1 MGASTGLFTYTYEIN
16 GKHAVP
22 IGEGDLHEPAYDE
35 MEVVMPLLLFR
46 EEIDK
51 LTMATFEHDVD
62 CLPEITFSMYPSKKF
77 EESFYSNEAT
87 YYTTGVVVIFIF
99 TTLVF
104 MLYDFFVHKRQA
116 KVMARIMKQNKIVSN
131 IFPSA
136 IVARLYGNDSNS
148 DRSSR
153 KGGRNHRHDHSS
165 GGSTEGSLDGLE
177 NPDSHVDKI
186 LADLFP
192 SATIIYLGKFPDTI

>member
-1 MGASTGLFTYTYEIN
+1 MGASTGILTYTYEIN
-16 GKHAVP
+16 GKHAIP

-51 LTMATFEHDVD
+51 LTMATFEHQVD

-77 EESFYSNEAT
+77 EESFYSYEAI
-87 YYTTGVVVIFIF
+87 YYTIGVVVIFIF

-136 IVARLYGNDSNS
+136 IVARLYGSDSSS
-148 DRSSR
+148 DNSSR
-153 KGGRNHRHDHSS
+153 KGRKNPRLDHSS

-186 LADLFP
+186 MADLFP
-192 SATIIYLGKFPDTI
+192 SATIIYLGKFQEI